1 MTLFRN
7 STYHKG
13 RHAGALLCL
22 FLVLFV
28 PQTWGLDSVASQTE
42 ESAIDKNTFQE
53 TGDATVKLQ
62 QAFGIALYEFQQGNY
77 FQALVEISAANL
89 RHPINSTEANSNKLN
104 TSQQAMKTLE
114 AGIMLSYGMQNHAR
128 DLISNVATK
137 TLGGPQQDLA
147 WFYLAQ
153 LYANKQDWPQA
164 YQTIQ
169 KIGGHLP
176 PTLHI
181 KLDRLKANI
190 YINNGQI
197 AEAQQL
203 LKKNQDPVL
212 AAYTSFNLAAAEE
225 KKQNTSAAS
234 SHLNNIMGLP
244 STQLDVRLLKDRA
257 HLAAAQLYA
266 SEQNYVQAFE
276 HFNRIK
282 IDSPYSS
289 EALFGQGWAAYHT
302 DKPSQALASWNLL
315 QADYAF
321 HPQSHKT
328 RIAIPFVYIS
338 MDFPDTALQ
347 KYRQAVTY
355 YEKLMTQLEDTKEN
369 ISNQHLFGFMNK
381 FRTGEVT
388 DWHVE
393 PVEFPVTPE
402 TALVGNLLEQQNIHE
417 ELTALA
423 ELYQL
428 NYAVKKRRGDLI
440 SFSYLIENNDRNHE
454 EKAPLISAE
463 AEKLQ
468 RSNTLTHAKE
478 LSNKISKIRSHNS
491 IYSLMNLN
499 ERDYLK
505 RIKRSNETALLV
517 DDLDKKNRY
526 ERRIKR
532 VNGILLWNLSEA
544 YSERLWAAR
553 KGLKAIEKS
562 IASSQKTQ
570 GNLEA
575 IITQHLTKSGP
586 ITDKVT
592 QFEQQLEQTADKTK
606 HLIEQQEQKIQTML
620 MLALSQ
626 KQEEIRS
633 YLVHSHLAI
642 ARLTDKPRT
651 SSEPISGTPDN
662 KNNVEMPTSEELNPV
677 TAATSA
683 DLTPVRGTLST
694 KDSLQ

>member
-1 MTLFRN
+1 MTSPCT
-7 STYHKG
+7 STYYWA
-13 RHAGALLCL
+13 RQARALLCL
-22 FLVLFV
+22 VLALFV
-28 PQTWGLDSVASQTE
+28 PQTWGLDYITPQLQ
-42 ESAIDKNTFQE
+42 ESAIDQNTLQE
-53 TGDATVKLQ
+53 TNNSTQKLQ

-89 RHPINSTEANSNKLN
+89 RHPVNPSDAN

-153 LYANKQDWPQA
+153 LYTNKQDWPQA
-164 YQTIQ
+164 YQTMQ
-169 KIGGHLP
+169 KIGDQLP
-176 PTLHI
+176 PTLHK
-181 KLDRLKANI
+181 KLDQLKANI

-212 AAYTSFNLAAAEE
+212 GAYTSFNLAAAEQ
-225 KKQNTSAAS
+225 KKQNGNAAL
-234 SHLNNIMGLP
+234 SHLNNIIGLP
-244 STQLDVRLLKDRA
+244 GTQLDVRLLKDRA

-266 SEQNYVQAFE
+266 SEQNYPQAFE
-276 HFNRIK
+276 HFNQIK

-315 QADYAF
+315 QTNYAF
-321 HPQSHKT
+321 HPQSQKT
-328 RIAIPFVYIS
+328 QIAIPFVYLS
-338 MDFPDTALQ
+338 MDYPDTALQ

-355 YEKLMTQLEDTKEN
+355 YDELMTQLEGAKANTH
-369 ISNQHLFGFMNK
+369 NQHMFGFMNK

-388 DWHVE
+388 DWHLE

-428 NYAVKKRRGDLI
+428 SYAVKKRRNDLI
-440 SFSYLIENNDRNHE
+440 SFSYLIENNDRNHK

-463 AEKLQ
+463 AKKLQ
-468 RSNTLTHAKE
+468 RSNALIQAKN
-478 LSNKISKIRSHNS
+478 LRKQITKIRSDHS
-491 IYSLMNLN
+491 VFSLMNTD
-499 ERDYLK
+499 ERDYAK
-505 RIKRSNETALLV
+505 RIQRSTETLSLI
-517 DDLDKKNRY
+517 DDVDKKNGY

-532 VNGILLWNLSEA
+532 VDGILLWNLTEA
-544 YSERLWAAR
+544 YSERIWNAQ

-562 IASSQKTQ
+562 IASSQKIQ
-570 GNLEA
+570 GKLEA
-575 IITQHLTKSGP
+575 ILTQHLTKSGP
-586 ITDKVT
+586 ITDKVAL
-592 QFEQQLEQTADKTK
+592 FEQQLQQTADKTK
-606 HLIEQQEQKIQTML
+606 YLIEQQEQKIQTMF
-620 MLALSQ
+620 MLALNQ
-626 KQEEIRS
+626 KQEEIRN

-642 ARLTDKPRT
+642 ARLTDKPKPIA
-651 SSEPISGTPDN
+651 SSSSISDTIDDKNSAEP
-662 KNNVEMPTSEELNPV
+662 PTSGEFNPV
-677 TAATSA
+677 TSATSTELSPMSGA
-683 DLTPVRGTLST
+683 SST
-694 KDSLQ
+694 KGSLP